1 MAMEV
6 IFYSVLGYFLGSLMF
21 GYLIPRIFKGID
33 VRSLSSDG
41 NPGTANAFFY
51 GSAACG
57 RAVLVCDLLKG
68 FLPVHLAYQA
78 MGGMREGLGFALI
91 MAAPVLGHAF
101 PFLGGRKKGGKGIAV
116 TFGVLLGLYPML
128 TGLWILVFWYLLFT
142 VVIVLEPHGYRTMIT
157 YLCWIISG
165 LVFHLSPAVVAG
177 SILISCIVLDKH
189 MAELKDR
196 GARQIRFGLRR
207 N

>member
-51 GSAACG
+51 GGAACG
-57 RAVLVCDLLKG
+57 SAVLVCDLLKG

-78 MGGMREGLGFALI
+78 MGGMR
-91 MAAPVLGHAF
+91 
-101 PFLGGRKKGGKGIAV
+101 
-116 TFGVLLGLYPML
+116 
-128 TGLWILVFWYLLFT
+128 
-142 VVIVLEPHGYRTMIT
+142 
-157 YLCWIISG
+157 
-165 LVFHLSPAVVAG
+165 
-177 SILISCIVLDKH
+177 
-189 MAELKDR
+189 
-196 GARQIRFGLRR
+196 
-207 N
+207 